1 MLQILAVPLGVA
13 FVKDLK
19 CLLFLNTS
27 QILDK
32 NSKLFGFYV
41 FFALNWNSFMFKS
54 VHVEPSPNIGK
65 GKIPGCASEE
75 VGTAGEGKVK
85 CFN

>member
-1 MLQILAVPLGVA
+1 
-13 FVKDLK
+13 
-19 CLLFLNTS
+19 
-27 QILDK
+27 
-32 NSKLFGFYV
+32 
-41 FFALNWNSFMFKS
+41 MFKS
-54 VHVEPSPNIGK
+54 VRVEPSPDIGK